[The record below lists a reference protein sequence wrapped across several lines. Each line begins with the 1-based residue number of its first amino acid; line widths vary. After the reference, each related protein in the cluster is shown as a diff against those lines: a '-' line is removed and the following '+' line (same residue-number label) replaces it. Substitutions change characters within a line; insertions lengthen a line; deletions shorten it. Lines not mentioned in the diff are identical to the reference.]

1 MLFGGIIRFYQRLY
15 DEVEWRRDE
24 IDFHMISEEDRTWL
38 ERPFRKVV
46 AATICSCSRTK
57 APGPDGFSILQG
69 FFKQH
74 WCVVRDD

>member
-24 IDFHMISEEDRTWL
+24 IDFHMISEEDRTWS

-46 AATICSCSRTK
+46 AATICSCSRTTSTRTRWFLNSPRLLQ
-57 APGPDGFSILQG
+57 APLVCSP
-69 FFKQH
+69 
-74 WCVVRDD
+74 